1 MEIAEIAGS
10 RGQDLP
16 GRSTQGF
23 WKEVRTHKC
32 NRKLGVGSVLKDTQR
47 FHNSRG
53 QDWLYMGLGHVSL
66 FIPT

>member
-32 NRKLGVGSVLKDTQR
+32 NRKLGVGSVLKVTQR

-53 QDWLYMGLGHVSL
+53 QDWLYLGLGHVSL